1 MSKLRFIW
9 SWDTRLFVIIPT
21 ITIEDF
27 SVEGRNVH
35 IVFRFGP
42 FAFVM
47 MRDKSVEEAK
57 EMFRR
62 RMKDLDK

>member
-1 MSKLRFIW
+1 MSKLRFRW

-27 SVEGRNVH
+27 SVECRKVH
-35 IVFRFGP
+35 VVFRFGP
-42 FAFVM
+42 LAFTM
-47 MRDKSVEEAK
+47 MQDKSVYEAK

-62 RMKDLDK
+62 RMKDLDE